1 MLIDLEDGWVVA
13 KVQALTRNTSER
25 KGLVEPGD
33 PSIGKTNRR
42 TANEPGAE
50 MPASG
55 STATERARWCEQ
67 HVRPRFLTSQERE
80 KS

>member
-42 TANEPGAE
+42 DLE
-50 MPASG
+50 
-55 STATERARWCEQ
+55 
-67 HVRPRFLTSQERE
+67 
-80 KS
+80 